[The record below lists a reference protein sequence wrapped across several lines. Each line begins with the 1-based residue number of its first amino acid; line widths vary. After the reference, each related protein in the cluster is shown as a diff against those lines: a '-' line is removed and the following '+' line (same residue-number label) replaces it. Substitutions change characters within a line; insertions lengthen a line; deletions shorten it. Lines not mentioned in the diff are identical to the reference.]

1 MQRFPLGK
9 RRWLKNAM
17 LAFSV
22 LFFVIWAC
30 GVVADPL
37 PLGLMRVRSWRN
49 AGGRQNLC
57 RSKAAGYT
65 ANLFYKSA
73 YADFEIKDQPPKT
86 VYIEM
91 EKEPIFLPW
100 RVSQYRVNEKV
111 MTESNVDRPEWH

>member
-1 MQRFPLGK
+1 MQRFPPGK

-22 LFFVIWAC
+22 LFFVIWAS

-37 PLGLMRVRSWRN
+37 PLRLMR
-49 AGGRQNLC
+49 
-57 RSKAAGYT
+57 SKLEKLRWKAESLSLKDAGYT

-73 YADFEIKDQPPKT
+73 YADFEIQDQPPKT

-91 EKEPIFLPW
+91 EKDPIFLPW
-100 RVSQYRVNEKV
+100 HVSQYRVNE
-111 MTESNVDRPEWH
+111 